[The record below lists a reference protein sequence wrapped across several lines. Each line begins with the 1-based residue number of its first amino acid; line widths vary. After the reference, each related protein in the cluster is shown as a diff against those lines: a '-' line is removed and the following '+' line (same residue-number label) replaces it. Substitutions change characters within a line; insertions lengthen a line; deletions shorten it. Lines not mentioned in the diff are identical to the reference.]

1 MLFFRKKKEEKMPS
15 LGKGF
20 IPADRVR
27 ELSSKGFSE
36 PEIIDTLRKE
46 RFSAEEIDKGL
57 TEALKVGVTEPRP
70 EERVPTFPPR
80 PKEEAKSALPTL
92 PTLEEIKPPKPQVP
106 AVPETALPE
115 EYYEAYPTEEY
126 VDYLVRERMREID
139 ERIKEFSSR
148 YNELE
153 RKIAEI
159 HSKLSLLTRRG
170 EKPGNQEL
178 VLTKMDAF
186 KETVDEVSVRV
197 SGLERAFK
205 ETLPALIESVR
216 ALCDVVQRLKREA

>member
-20 IPADRVR
+20 IPTDRVR
-27 ELSSKGFSE
+27 EMSSKGFSE

-57 TEALKVGVTEPRP
+57 TEALKAGVTEARP

-80 PKEEAKSALPTL
+80 PEEKIEAKHGL
-92 PTLEEIKPPKPQVP
+92 PTLEEIKLPKAQVP

-126 VDYLVRERMREID
+126 VDYLVKERMRLID

-170 EKPGNQEL
+170 EAPGNQEL

-216 ALCDVVQRLKREA
+216 ALSDVVQRLKREA